1 MAVIYNDESVL
12 ENHHLAVAFQLLQHE
27 ECDIFQNLSKKERQL
42 LRKMTI
48 EMVSIRFESKIINFW
63 QNA

>member
-27 ECDIFQNLSKKERQL
+27 DCDIFQNFSKKERQM

-48 EMVSIRFESKIINFW
+48 EMVRCSTFCDGNKISY
-63 QNA
+63 